1 MERCAMTGAAANCTG
16 RSGEFVPTGCCGGSS
31 YTMQSGSADPYAAF
45 CRANAAERVCCQ
57 RSATADRECTRLCDL
72 SAANSLP
79 LTMGYIPMQEW
90 CNTYDTQTALCRG
103 SLFPELDKPFLGSR
117 GDCYDR

>member
-45 CRANAAERVCCQ
+45 RRANAAERVC
-57 RSATADRECTRLCDL
+57 CDL